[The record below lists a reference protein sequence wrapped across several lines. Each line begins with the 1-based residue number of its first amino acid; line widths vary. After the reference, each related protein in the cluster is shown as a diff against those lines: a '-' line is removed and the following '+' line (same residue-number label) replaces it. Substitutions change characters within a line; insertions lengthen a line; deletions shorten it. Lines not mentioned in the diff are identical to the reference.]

1 MKRSDNILSA
11 SRYFLLALTIIF
23 GMSSCVH
30 EFPEDVDAEFVL
42 TLKYDT
48 ELPIYQIVDWV
59 TKSSSDPED
68 YDTRYVIKAFPET
81 RKGTFSTTP
90 EKTWIFT
97 EADVTELDHQVSLFI
112 KEGYYKFMVWT
123 DFVPAGTQ
131 DHYFHNSDNF
141 GEIIENTAYCG
152 NNDMRDCYRGW
163 TEADIVRFGSE
174 VPPVSGTVEMSR
186 AISKF
191 TFESIDLIDFI
202 TKEART
208 KTEKGDTKVEPSD
221 IDLSEYKIVFY
232 YTGFKPS
239 AYNMHSDRPNDS
251 RTGIKFESNIQQT
264 DENTAY
270 LGFDYCF
277 ANSDHTTVNMAIGVY
292 DKEGTEVSL
301 INGIDVPLQKGKHTI
316 IRGRF
321 MTQESYGGVAIN
333 PEFDGEFN
341 IVI

>member
-1 MKRSDNILSA
+1 MKKFSIL
-11 SRYFLLALTIIF
+11 LLSVIALV
-23 GMSSCVH
+23 SCVH
-30 EFPEDVDAEFVL
+30 EFPEAVDAEVKL
-42 TLKYDT
+42 SLRYDT

-59 TKSSSDPED
+59 TKSSSDPAD
-68 YDTRYVIKAFPET
+68 YDVRYVIKAFPEG
-81 RKGTFSTTP
+81 RRGDFSTTAA
-90 EKTWIFT
+90 KTWVIIND
-97 EADVTELDHQVSLFI
+97 DVRSLDQDLSLFI
-112 KEGYYKFMVWT
+112 AEGNYKFMVWT

-131 DHYFHNSDNF
+131 ENYFYNPDNF
-141 GEIIENTAYCG
+141 GEIIENTSFCG

-163 TEADIVRFGSE
+163 TEVDVIRFGSE
-174 VPPVSGTVEMSR
+174 VPPVSGVIDMSR
-186 AISKF
+186 SIAKF
-191 TFESIDLIDFI
+191 TFESIDLIDFL

-208 KTEKGDTKVEPSD
+208 KSEKTSTKVDLTD

-239 AYNMHSDRPNDS
+239 AFNMHSDRPNDS
-251 RTGIKFESNIQQT
+251 KTGIKFESNIIQI

-277 ANSDHTTVNMAIGVY
+277 ANSDETTVNMAIGVY

-301 INGIDVPLQKGKHTI
+301 INGIDVPLQMGKHTI